1 MKKAL
6 AIFTAVM
13 MLVSIFSVAA
23 AAEGEVPSP
32 IAVYNFEDAKNLGK
46 DVSGNKNSLSAKGT
60 VDQTD
65 GKYGKAASF
74 NYEGALV
81 ASTNKNG
88 ADFIDKIELS
98 GSKQMTLMYWVK
110 YSKADLES
118 WNSEWGWR
126 RIVSNGVD
134 GETGYGGFTMLGLV
148 GDNIL
153 VPSKINPACVF
164 NTEKADTWSGGNWS
178 TYPWTEEWVHVAWT
192 VDLSANPG
200 RCMFYVNGT
209 AIFDLADKDLSNGL
223 TNLSRAFAIGANYF
237 VDDENNEQFNQ
248 PWAGEIDDFYAFDK
262 VLDADQI
269 AYYMNNNYTVPAE
282 PSVPTADA
290 LTAVIPVAVIC
301 AAVMVSKKKSLINIC
316 K

>member
-6 AIFTAVM
+6 AIFTAAM
-13 MLVSIFSVAA
+13 MLISAFSVAA

-32 IAVYNFEDAKNLGK
+32 IAVYNFEDDGNLGK

-60 VDQTD
+60 VNQTN

-81 ASTNKNG
+81 ASSDANG

-118 WNSEWGWR
+118 WNTEWGWR

-134 GETGYGGFTMLGLV
+134 GSTGYGGFTMLGLV
-148 GDNIL
+148 GDNII

-164 NTEKADTWSGGNWS
+164 YTEIADTWNGGNWS
-178 TYPWTEEWVHVAWT
+178 TYPWTEDWVHVAWT
-192 VDLSANPG
+192 VDLGTNPG
-200 RCMFYVNGT
+200 RCLFYVNGT
-209 AIFDLADKDLSNGL
+209 AIFDLSEKDISNGL
-223 TNLSRAFAIGANYF
+223 VNLSRAFAIGANYF
-237 VDDENNEQFNQ
+237 VDGESNEQFNQ
-248 PWAGEIDDFYAFDK
+248 PFAGEIDDFYAFDK

-269 AYYMNNNYTVPAE
+269 AYFMNNNYTVPEE
-282 PSVPTADA
+282 PSVPTSDA
-290 LTAVIPVAVIC
+290 LTAVMPVAVVC
-301 AAVMVSKKKSLINIC
+301 AAAVIVLKKKILG
-316 K
+316 